1 MAWSQIGNVK
11 GPTGATGPQ
20 GPTGPASTVP
30 GPQGPAGPTGPP
42 GPTAVSGDAG
52 NTAMLG
58 SDNLLLVP
66 PLALATTTK
75 IGALQKLSGSAT
87 DVLNGTNAF
96 GPVPLSTTSNQGG
109 ILALSNKTTDFLD
122 GTNHFQDL
130 ATAIRPANAFVTKTA
145 AYTLTVADNNK
156 YIICS
161 GGSWTL
167 TLPAPVAGMTYR
179 LRNDMGISGTTGT
192 ITLQPSTGTID
203 SLASIP
209 LLPQQECTILCDG
222 TNWRTF
228 GLKREVILGTQ
239 DIIVAT
245 ASGTILLP
253 VGYRL
258 FELNFA
264 SLQGSVADQSLNA
277 QFSTDGGATW
287 ITSSNYITEQI
298 YNSTSTA
305 VGASASNNVAQTFF
319 GSLATLSP
327 YGQAHV
333 KIYPGAAAAPGQ
345 YPNWLC
351 DSGYYYQTGTFNQRV
366 NMFGILGIAGPVNAL
381 KYYPASGNITNSR
394 LTVKGVV

>member
-58 SDNLLLVP
+58 SDNLLFVP
-66 PLALATTTK
+66 TLALATTTK
-75 IGALQKLSGSAT
+75 IGALQKLSGIAT

-145 AYTLTVADNNK
+145 AYTLTVADSSK

-167 TLPAPVAGMTYR
+167 TLPAPALGLTYD

-192 ITLQPSTGTID
+192 ITIQPTGGTID
-203 SLASIP
+203 GATSLAF
-209 LLPQQECTILCDG
+209 LPQQECKLRSDG
-222 TNWRTF
+222 ANWRTF
-228 GLKREVILGTQ
+228 GLKREVILGVVDT
-239 DIIVAT
+239 VSAT
-245 ASGTILLP
+245 ANVTVLLP
-253 VGYRL
+253 AGFRL
-258 FELNFA
+258 FTLDFA
-264 SLQGSVADQSLNA
+264 APRCSGADAALYGQISLDGGSTWK
-277 QFSTDGGATW
+277 TDGYY
-287 ITSSNYITEQI
+287 NEQI
-298 YNSTSTA
+298 YNSSATA
-305 VGASASNNVAQTFF
+305 VGANSYNNGTQMNLGAISATAAWGI
-319 GSLATLSP
+319 GSL
-327 YGQAHV
+327 
-333 KIYPGAAAAPGQ
+333 KFYPGEAGFVA
-345 YPNWLC
+345 NWLMDMC
-351 DSGYYYQTGTFNQRV
+351 YWYN
-366 NMFGILGIAGPVNAL
+366 AGPYVQKQQIGGNSAYNGPFTAF
-381 KYYPASGNITNSR
+381 KYYLSGGNITNCR

>member
-11 GPTGATGPQ
+11 GPAGATGPQ

-58 SDNLLLVP
+58 SDNLLFVP
-66 PLALATTTK
+66 TLALATTTK
-75 IGALQKLSGSAT
+75 IGALQKLSGIAT

-145 AYTLTVADNNK
+145 AYTLTVADSSK

-167 TLPAPVAGMTYR
+167 TLPAPAAGLNYR
-179 LRNDMGISGTTGT
+179 VRNDMGITGTTGT
-192 ITLQPSTGTID
+192 ITIQPAGGTID
-203 SLASIP
+203 GLASIP
-209 LLPQQECTILCDG
+209 LLAQQEATIISDG

-239 DIIVAT
+239 DITSAQANGVV
-245 ASGTILLP
+245 LLP
-253 VGYRL
+253 AGYRL
-258 FELNFA
+258 FQLDFSYQQVSGADAGFYAQLSFDGGNTWQASGYYGQVLYNSSATAVSTSFYNFTA
-264 SLQGSVADQSLNA
+264 QINLGALSTTSPWGETSLKLSPGVSGGAAAQWLVDSFCWYNA
-277 QFSTDGGATW
+277 GPYVQKFQYCGFSSGGATP
-287 ITSSNYITEQI
+287 
-298 YNSTSTA
+298 
-305 VGASASNNVAQTFF
+305 
-319 GSLATLSP
+319 AT
-327 YGQAHV
+327 
-333 KIYPGAAAAPGQ
+333 
-345 YPNWLC
+345 
-351 DSGYYYQTGTFNQRV
+351 
-366 NMFGILGIAGPVNAL
+366 AL
-381 KYYPASGNITNSR
+381 KYYASAGNITNCR

>member
-11 GPTGATGPQ
+11 GPAGATGPQ

-58 SDNLLLVP
+58 SDNLLFVP
-66 PLALATTTK
+66 TLALATTTK
-75 IGALQKLSGSAT
+75 IGALQKLSGIAT

-145 AYTLTVADNNK
+145 AYTLTVADSSK

-167 TLPAPVAGMTYR
+167 TLPAPALGLTYD

-192 ITLQPSTGTID
+192 ITVQPTGGTID
-203 SLASIP
+203 GAASLA
-209 LLPQQECTILCDG
+209 LLPQQECQLRCDG

-228 GLKREVILGTQ
+228 GLKREVILGTV
-239 DIIVAT
+239 DISSAT
-245 ASGTILLP
+245 PSGVVLLP
-253 VGYRL
+253 VGYRFFVL
-258 FELNFA
+258 DMTGLV
-264 SLQGSVADQSLNA
+264 GSTAGAYQTFV
-277 QFSTDGGATW
+277 FSNNGGTTFDTAGNYREGYQYD
-287 ITSSNYITEQI
+287 TSN
-298 YNSTSTA
+298 TA
-305 VGASASNNVAQTFF
+305 VGYSWIGGQTFGTF
-319 GSLATLSP
+319 SWTTDNAGESTL
-327 YGQAHV
+327 
-333 KIYPGAAAAPGQ
+333 KIYPGTATSAATWQGS
-345 YPNWLC
+345 L
-351 DSGYYYQTGTFNQRV
+351 SGYTISVTRV
-366 NMFGILGIAGPVNAL
+366 RNAL
-381 KYYPASGNITNSR
+381 SAGYWNGTGPANALRWNQSSGNLTSMF